1 MEAHPFLE
9 DSGMDG
15 ADQTRSGARP
25 PKPFSMQVR
34 EEGGTSFI
42 VLAGELDLAHSDRL
56 DSAIRKTESDGAAR
70 IVVDMED
77 LTFLDSMALSM
88 ILGAIRRQEGQRRLQ
103 FIPSKHDAVQRILSL
118 TNTEDLCF

>member
-1 MEAHPFLE
+1 
-9 DSGMDG
+9 
-15 ADQTRSGARP
+15 
-25 PKPFSMQVR
+25 MQVR
-34 EEGGTSFI
+34 REGGTSFI
-42 VLAGELDLAHSDRL
+42 VLAGELDLADSDRL

>member
-9 DSGMDG
+9 DSGVDG

-34 EEGGTSFI
+34 REGGTSFI
-42 VLAGELDLAHSDRL
+42 VLAGELDLADSDRL
-56 DSAIRKTESDGAAR
+56 DSAIRETENDGAAR

-77 LTFLDSMALSM
+77 LTFLDSMALSV
-88 ILGAIRRQEGQRRLQ
+88 ILGAIRGQDGQRRLQ

-118 TNTEDLCF
+118 TNTEDLFF